1 MSRHLLLRDIMRA
14 EYEERIAGR
23 NLTDEEL
30 RNEMTDLFLRFAD
43 AMSQGR
49 RQARHGTKFDRL

>member
-1 MSRHLLLRDIMRA
+1 MRA